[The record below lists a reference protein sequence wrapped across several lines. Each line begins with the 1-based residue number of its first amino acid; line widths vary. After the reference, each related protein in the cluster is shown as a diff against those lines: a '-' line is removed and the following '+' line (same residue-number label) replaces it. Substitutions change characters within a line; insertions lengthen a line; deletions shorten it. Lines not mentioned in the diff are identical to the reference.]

1 MSSGTNPGVYPGN
14 PSLPKEVKEKI
25 LSTFRHTL
33 NLFHEGKLDDCV
45 IGCDFILKMDA
56 RFAPARQLLE
66 KAKNPNANIDL
77 EPLEAIVATTPT
89 RQERVVAAD
98 PDRLLVRAVESF
110 NARDFDAATSA
121 AQQVLAVLP
130 GNQDALEILDKAQRK
145 KAAQPVFDGSRQRA
159 LAALAADRKEDARRE
174 LNQMKELD
182 PDHPAVALLERRIG
196 PPPAAASGPPKPPPP
211 PDFGGLSLDMP
222 AETGQG
228 GFGTMSEPDIRFD
241 DGSTV
246 ALKVPA
252 ALTPPAAPPHDGG
265 LDSLSLDSL
274 SLDLP
279 PPMPPLDVPS
289 PARTAGAGLGG
300 PLSSRAP
307 EPETPPGS
315 PADMWGE
322 PAAGMHLEDLPEDGG
337 PEHSIPPSPPDFNPN
352 APMAVD
358 SLEPDEDRDAEASE
372 REIEALLRQ
381 GDDAAR
387 RGDRQQA
394 IEIWSR
400 IFLIDINNSEAV
412 TRIERARQDMAEGN
426 RKISDG
432 LKTGREAYE
441 AGDLNGAREL
451 FLQVLAVDENEP
463 TARFYLDR
471 IQEEIANPGSTSA
484 AATKP
489 GDDLDLAGGPGGPA
503 SRGAAGSG
511 SASGSASASAA
522 SASSKAAGRTLRL
535 PFSPK
540 ILMIVGGFLVMVAAL
555 VYFFVLRAPKR
566 GGTATAAATGKSAP
580 AAAGSLAHARE
591 LLGAGK
597 IGEARQEL
605 HRVPP
610 SSPEFA
616 DARRMLADLGKAGP
630 AETGPSMTV
639 EGSTGTATAATS
651 ETVASPAETEAAHFR
666 AAAERALAQK
676 HYIEAM
682 KNFSQSAAAFKNDR
696 HVRAGNGRGGRQG
709 ERAHPGGQA
718 VQRGRI
724 RDRDPDSLAHLP
736 GRPRESG
743 REDVLAA
750 RLLQPG
756 RDPAAKRPLPES
768 DPVLRRSPGPGARG
782 HGVCA
787 KQEIRGALHEGR
799 PRPDGSDLRA
809 ALEPPALSGREQPD
823 SPGELLDLP
832 LQGEGR
838 DGFTLPLSSEGP
850 TVETPAPAAEPASG
864 RWMAA
869 AADAAV
875 LVLVVAAAVLAVG
888 AGQGRW
894 PESQGLLWAAGFAFY
909 SRSLRPCFRSSS
921 SGARWAWRWPA

>member
-14 PSLPKEVKEKI
+14 PSLPREVKDKI

-196 PPPAAASGPPKPPPP
+196 PAPAAGSGPPKPPPP

-222 AETGQG
+222 ADTGQG

-252 ALTPPAAPPHDGG
+252 AAPPPAAPSDDGG

-279 PPMPPLDVPS
+279 PPMPPLDAPS
-289 PARTAGAGLGG
+289 PARAGGAGLGG
-300 PLSSRAP
+300 PLSSRAS

-322 PAAGMHLEDLPEDGG
+322 PAAGMHLEELPEDVG
-337 PEHSIPPSPPDFNPN
+337 PEHSAPSSAPN
-352 APMAVD
+352 ISTHAPMTVD

-441 AGDLNGAREL
+441 AGDLNAAREL

-484 AATKP
+484 AAPKP
-489 GDDLDLAGGPGGPA
+489 GDDLDLAGGPGGSAP
-503 SRGAAGSG
+503 RGGAG

-522 SASSKAAGRTLRL
+522 SASSKAAGRSLRL
-535 PFSPK
+535 PFPPK
-540 ILMIVGGFLVMVAAL
+540 ILVLVGGFLVMVTAL

-566 GGTATAAATGKSAP
+566 GGSTATATGKSAP

-597 IGEARQEL
+597 IAEARQEL
-605 HRVPP
+605 HRVSP

-630 AETGPSMTV
+630 AETGPGMIV
-639 EGSTGTATAATS
+639 EGNAGPPPAAAS

-666 AAAERALAQK
+666 AAAERALSQK

-682 KNFSQSAAAFKNDR
+682 KNFSQSAAAFKNDPTFAQAMG
-696 HVRAGNGRGGRQG
+696 VAADKVSALTPAVKLYNEG
-709 ERAHPGGQA
+709 EYETAIPILW
-718 VQRGRI
+718 RI
-724 RDRDPDSLAHLP
+724 FQEDRENQD
-736 GRPRESG
+736 
-743 REDVLAA
+743 A
-750 RLLQPG
+750 RTYL
-756 RDPAAKRPLPES
+756 
-768 DPVLRRSPGPGARG
+768 
-782 HGVCA
+782 
-787 KQEIRGALHEGR
+787 
-799 PRPDGSDLRA
+799 LRA
-809 ALEPPALSGREQPD
+809 YYNQGVTQLQNGLYPKAIQSFDEALALEPADMESARNKKFAERYMKGD
-823 SPGELLDLP
+823 LDLM
-832 LQGEGR
+832 GR
-838 DGFTLPLSSEGP
+838 IYVRHLNH
-850 TVETPAPAAEPASG
+850 
-864 RWMAA
+864 
-869 AADAAV
+869 
-875 LVLVVAAAVLAVG
+875 
-888 AGQGRW
+888 
-894 PESQGLLWAAGFAFY
+894 
-909 SRSLRPCFRSSS
+909 RP
-921 SGARWAWRWPA
+921 